1 MGYDPSVLHVLTR
14 ELQSLPQ
21 GAGILE
27 LGAQDLNPG
36 LSETDVL
43 SCALAAHPN
52 DSKAARAA
60 ANEYD
65 PARSLPVSSLF
76 RRSSFR
82 YRCID
87 LMEGPLT
94 LKVDL
99 NTYRVP
105 DEDRGSFQLIT
116 NFGTSEHVTDQIN
129 TFRVIHDFAAADAL
143 FIHSVPCTGYFNHG
157 LFSYNPVFFVFLANA
172 NDYQIEGM
180 ALSPPHLP
188 FTMPKAPGL
197 SRPAQWDG
205 MIIQSGMLTCR
216 LRKRGDHQ
224 FRLFTDFDQAA
235 MERLPLSEP
244 WASMVRDRYQLQVDQ

>member
-43 SCALAAHPN
+43 SCAMAAHPD

-129 TFRVIHDFAAADAL
+129 TFRVIHDFAAVGAL

-157 LFSYNPVFFVFLANA
+157 CSVIIQSLYFWRTQMITRLKGWAFLRRIYRSRCPNPGFVEASAVGWFDHPKRHA
-172 NDYQIEGM
+172 
-180 ALSPPHLP
+180 HLP
-188 FTMPKAPGL
+188 FAQAQ
-197 SRPAQWDG
+197 RPPISIVYG
-205 MIIQSGMLTCR
+205 
-216 LRKRGDHQ
+216 
-224 FRLFTDFDQAA
+224 F
-235 MERLPLSEP
+235 
-244 WASMVRDRYQLQVDQ
+244 